1 MAFNPILGKD
11 FMILVDN
18 SILAYA
24 ESFEYSLD
32 KNEIEVTN
40 LSSGDWDE
48 FRVGT
53 KNWTGSTNALV
64 VRTSDTSRGFDYLLD
79 SYLNDTSIY
88 VAFKPNIASNN
99 YVAGVAYVT
108 SLKVSNPGKKD
119 KVTFS
124 TSFKGTGAITKLQV
138 S

>member
-88 VAFKPNIASNN
+88 VAFKPNVVSNN
-99 YVAGVAYVT
+99 YVTGYAWVN

-124 TSFKGTGAITKLQV
+124 ASFRGTGAITKLKV